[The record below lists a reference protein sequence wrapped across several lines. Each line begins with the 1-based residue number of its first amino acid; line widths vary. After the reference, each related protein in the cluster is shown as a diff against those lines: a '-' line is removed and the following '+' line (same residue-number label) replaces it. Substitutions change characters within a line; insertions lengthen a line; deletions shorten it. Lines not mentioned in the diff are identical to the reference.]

1 MFDRMHDGGRPYYG
15 STWQRNILTEKDIG
29 IEYLPFDMEKVFV
42 SISELESGIKMKSI
56 ELQKWEPRDSS
67 LEA

>member
-1 MFDRMHDGGRPYYG
+1 MMFVLGKIPSREV
-15 STWQRNILTEKDIG
+15 LTEKDIG

-56 ELQKWEPRDSS
+56 ELQK
-67 LEA
+67 